1 MIFYYRL
8 SRTNLLLVLL
18 VFVAVGFFHLIHLKE
33 LGCARVSL
41 PVEIVF
47 GLAGASEIEP
57 ALFTRGAVCE
67 RDVVVGDIIK
77 EVDFFL
83 LQE

>member
-8 SRTNLLLVLL
+8 SRKTLLSVLL
-18 VFVAVGFFHLIHLKE
+18 VFVAVGFFHLIYLKE

-47 GLAGASEIEP
+47 GLAGAFEIEP
-57 ALFTRGAVCE
+57 ALFARRAVCE